1 MKLASVTFAVTLLGC
16 AAFAGEVAP
25 RDVAFN
31 EDGGVEASLTGVGGD
46 AEAGGIIMAD
56 KSKGNCIACHE
67 ITALSEAPFHGNV
80 GPMLDGAGER
90 WTEAELRSLIVDAKV
105 MFDGTVMPA
114 FYRIDGYTRPGDAY
128 TGDAAQGDLDPL
140 LSAQEIEDVVAFLM
154 TLKEE

>member
-1 MKLASVTFAVTLLGC
+1 MKLASVTFAVTLMGC

-31 EDGGVEASLTGVGGD
+31 EDGGIDASLTGVAGD
-46 AEAGGIIMAD
+46 VEAGGAIMAD

-67 ITALSEAPFHGNV
+67 VTALSDAPFHGNV

-90 WTEAELRSLIVDAKV
+90 WTEAELRSLLVDAKV

-114 FYRIDGYTRPGDAY
+114 FYRIDGYARPGDAY
-128 TGDAAQGDLDPL
+128 TGKAAQGDLDPL
-140 LSAQEIEDVVAFLM
+140 LTAQEIEDVVAFLM